1 MRESSTLMK
10 TEILL
15 SGNSGNTVRTKK
27 REIERERKRKRTSRW

>member
-27 REIERERKRKRTSRW
+27 REIDR